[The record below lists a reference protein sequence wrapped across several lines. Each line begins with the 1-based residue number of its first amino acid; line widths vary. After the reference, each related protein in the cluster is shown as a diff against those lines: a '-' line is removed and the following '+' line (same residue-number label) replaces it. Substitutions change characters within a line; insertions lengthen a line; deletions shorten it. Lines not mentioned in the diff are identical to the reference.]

1 MKKKLL
7 LLSFL
12 ITAMLTGAQT
22 TEYSRELLYA
32 PCDGGLKVVPQITEQ
47 LSDEETLTV
56 IGDYQGAIVIP
67 DTVDG
72 LSVVA
77 IDDFA
82 FKNCRELTEITIP
95 ASVTLSGKQA
105 FYGCSSLKKLTLEDS
120 DEEIIFVHDDDDIQT
135 ARYWEFAALEE
146 VYIGRDFRHVNKD
159 GEPSIPFAEPFSFHS
174 SLKSVVFGDKVT
186 RINDGAFGWSKTLE
200 TVSFGSGLVTIED
213 NAFQGSELLSNSLHF
228 PSSLKFIGQFAF
240 YGTSVPEVIIPN
252 SVEEICD
259 YALSISTLKKVV
271 IEDGEWPIKLGAGNM
286 DGVAPGPFGTA
297 MFSSGG
303 GQPLEEAYI
312 GRPVE
317 SQWPDLFH
325 GNVSIKKVTFG
336 NNATGLSNSYFEGC
350 ANLETVI
357 LGDNID
363 RIGDLA
369 FFGCKNLKNVNLPE
383 GITHIGN
390 SAFTGCQSL
399 TDITLPSTL
408 RYIGDYSLTGMGL
421 TKIIIPNSVEEIG
434 QYGVSNEILQEIVIE
449 DSPYPLTMNYENGAV
464 FSKCSKLEKAY
475 VGRDIDA
482 DIFHGNQSLKEI
494 TFGNDVTT
502 VHASF
507 CEGCPLEKLVL
518 GESVTTI
525 AGSAFSFSNPSEVI
539 ARLSSIYCYA
549 LTPPVCAGDNVF
561 DDTDKSTCK
570 LYVPEESLDGYKA
583 ANVWKDFL
591 NIESR
596 IGAIHDNPSVS
607 GRYTPDG
614 RRTDAGQPGISI
626 LRMSDGTTRKVLER

>member
-1 MKKKLL
+1 MKKRLL
-7 LLSFL
+7 LLSFV
-12 ITAMLTGAQT
+12 LTVIMAGAQT
-22 TEYSRELLYA
+22 TEYSRDLLFA
-32 PCDGGLKVVPQITEQ
+32 PCDGGLKVVPQITKQ
-47 LSDEETLTV
+47 ISDEETLTV
-56 IGDYQGAIVIP
+56 IGDYQGIIVIP
-67 DTVDG
+67 DSVEG
-72 LSVVA
+72 VSVVA

-82 FKNCRELTEITIP
+82 FKNCKNLTEITIP
-95 ASVTLSGKQA
+95 ASVTLSGRQA

-120 DEEIIFVHDDDDIQT
+120 DEEIIFVHDEDDIQT

-146 VYIGRDFRHVNKD
+146 VYVGRNFRHVNKD
-159 GEPSIPFAEPFSFHS
+159 GEPSIPFAEPFSHHS

-186 RINDGAFGWSKTLE
+186 RINDGAFGWCQTLQ

-213 NAFQGSELLSNSLHF
+213 NAFQGSELLSSILHF
-228 PSSLKFIGQFAF
+228 PSSLKFIGQYAF

-252 SVEEICD
+252 SVDEICD

-297 MFSSGG
+297 MFSRGG

-325 GNVSIKKVTFG
+325 GNASIRKVTLG
-336 NNATGLSNSYFEGC
+336 NNATGLSNSYFENC
-350 ANLETVI
+350 TNLETVI

-369 FFGCKNLKNVNLPE
+369 FFGCKKLKNVNLPE
-383 GITHIGN
+383 GISYIGH
-390 SAFTGCQSL
+390 SAFTGCESL

-408 RYIGDYSLTGMGL
+408 RYIGDYSFTNMGL
-421 TKIIIPNSVEEIG
+421 TKIIIPNNVEEIG
-434 QYGVSNEILQEIVIE
+434 QYGVSNSLLQEIVIE
-449 DSPYPLTMNYENGAV
+449 DSPYPLTMHYTDGSV
-464 FSKCSKLEKAY
+464 FLNCSKLEKAY
-475 VGRDIDA
+475 VGRNIDA

-494 TFGNDVTT
+494 TFGNDVTAI
-502 VHASF
+502 HASF

-518 GESVTTI
+518 GESVTEI
-525 AGSAFSFSNPSEVI
+525 ASSAFSFSNPNEVI

-549 LTPPVCAGDNVF
+549 LTPPACANSNVF
-561 DDTDKSTCK
+561 DDTNKSTCK
-570 LYVPEESLDGYKA
+570 LYVPEESLDEYKA

-596 IGAIHDNPSVS
+596 ISAIHDNPSVS

-614 RRTDAGQPGISI
+614 RRTGAGQPGISI
-626 LRMSDGTTRKVLER
+626 LHMSDGATRKVLER

>member
-1 MKKKLL
+1 MKKRLL
-7 LLSFL
+7 LLSFV
-12 ITAMLTGAQT
+12 LTVIMAGAQT
-22 TEYSRELLYA
+22 TEYSRDLLFA
-32 PCDGGLKVVPQITEQ
+32 PCDGGLKVVPQITKQ
-47 LSDEETLTV
+47 ISDEETLTV
-56 IGDYQGAIVIP
+56 IGDYQGVIVIP
-67 DTVDG
+67 DSVEG
-72 LSVVA
+72 VSVVA

-82 FKNCRELTEITIP
+82 FKNCKELTEITIP
-95 ASVTLSGKQA
+95 ASVTLSGRQA

-120 DEEIIFVHDDDDIQT
+120 DEEIIFVHDEDDIQT

-146 VYIGRDFRHVNKD
+146 VYVGRNFRHVNKD
-159 GEPSIPFAEPFSFHS
+159 GEPSIPFAEPFSHHS

-186 RINDGAFGWSKTLE
+186 RINDGAFGWINTLQ
-200 TVSFGSGLVTIED
+200 TVSFGAGLVTIEN
-213 NAFQGSELLSNSLHF
+213 NAFQGSESLSGSLHF
-228 PSSLKFIGQFAF
+228 PSSLKFIGEYAF
-240 YGTSVPEVIIPN
+240 FGTSVPEVIIPN

-259 YALSISTLKKVV
+259 YALTISTLKKVV

-312 GRPVE
+312 GRPVD
-317 SQWPDLFH
+317 SHWPDLFH
-325 GNVSIKKVTFG
+325 GNASIRKVTLG

-369 FFGCKNLKNVNLPE
+369 FFGCKKLKNVNLPE